1 MPTFDVERL
10 HVRVDES
17 GEEMGSSAA
26 TDVARRLRTLLT
38 EQESVRAV
46 FAAAASQEA
55 FLHALL
61 REPGIDWGRVEV
73 LQLDEYV
80 GLGRDNPLSLRS
92 WLEGHLTHQVPIR
105 HAEYMDGAAES
116 LADECARYGA
126 SVTARPIDLGLIGI
140 GENGHLAFNDPHVAD
155 FDDPLAV
162 KVVDIDETSR
172 VQQVRDG
179 AFVDVASVPS
189 RALTLTM
196 SAILQ
201 IRTLSVVVPGAH
213 KAPAVARALLGPVS
227 PACPASALRRHADA
241 TLYVD
246 RAAFAGAQEQFAPA
260 R

>member
-1 MPTFDVERL
+1 MPVFDVERL

-17 GEEMGSSAA
+17 VDEMGSSAA
-26 TDVARRLRTLLT
+26 TDVARRLRALLA

-80 GLGRDNPLSLRS
+80 GLGRGNPLSLRR
-92 WLEGHLTHQVPIR
+92 WLESHLTHQVAIG

-126 SVTARPIDLGLIGI
+126 VVTARPIDFGLIGI

-155 FDDPLAV
+155 FDDPHAV

-179 AFVDVASVPS
+179 AFDALTSVPG

-201 IRTLSVVVPGAH
+201 IRILSVVVPGSH

-227 PACPASALRRHADA
+227 AVCPASALRRHADA

-246 RAAFAGAQEQFAPA
+246 QAAFAGAQEQLTPA